1 MKIFVIGTSNSVMRG
16 SYASALQENHEVVN
30 LSIGRTPVLMH
41 LKMILERKAEI
52 EQGDVL
58 IIDHYINDMMYY
70 AAAYKEDYWLYV
82 EDLYKLLASLNINVI
97 NILFPI
103 RGYKQHPN
111 FAHYQKIIELGK
123 TYKLS
128 RLDLNK
134 SGFLWD
140 DYGDYIHLRNRR
152 SYEFGLWLGAELS
165 QQKWTKPTGGKTL
178 ENPYT
183 IVHFQNL
190 NTNRP
195 VRHFCNSLVNIH
207 FIRITETIEVD
218 TRGLGELIGFSY
230 FRINTSCDGVW
241 LNDRPIV
248 TSGNGY
254 FVDLFDEKFLS
265 TEKLVIKPMLEQ
277 GGFHSPNNFEYV
289 EGQFKGA
296 KLVELI
302 FRKKSEFLVK
312 PSKHHRI
319 PLHYQRPPA
328 EAQLSV
334 LEP

>member
-16 SYASALQENHEVVN
+16 NYASALKEKHEVIN
-30 LSIGRTPVLMH
+30 LSVGRTPVIMH
-41 LKMILERKAEI
+41 LKMIMEKKEEI

-97 NILFPI
+97 NLLFPI
-103 RGYKQHPN
+103 RGYKQHHD
-111 FAHYQKIIELGK
+111 FGHYQKIIELGK
-123 TYKLS
+123 EYKLS

-140 DYGDYIHLRNRR
+140 DYTDYTHLKNSK

-165 QQKWTKPTGGKTL
+165 QQSWAKPRDGKIL
-178 ENPYT
+178 ETPYT
-183 IVHFQNL
+183 FVHFQNL

-195 VRHFCNSLVNIH
+195 VRNFCNSLVNIN

-218 TRGLGELIGFSY
+218 TQGLGELIGFSY
-230 FRINTSCDGVW
+230 FRTNNSCDGIW
-241 LNDRPIV
+241 LNERPIV
-248 TSGNGY
+248 TSNNGY
-254 FVDLFDEKFLS
+254 FVDLFDEKFLP
-265 TEKLVIKPMLEQ
+265 TAKLVIRPMLEQ
-277 GGFHSPNNFEYV
+277 GGFYSPNNFEYV
-289 EGQFKGA
+289 EGQFEGA

-302 FRKKSEFLVK
+302 FRKNGEFLVN

-328 EAQLSV
+328 EA
-334 LEP
+334 